1 MPLEVVELPI
11 TGKIIAVEVKKG
23 DRVKQGDTICV
34 VESMK
39 MENPIPSPVTGIVKE
54 LPVQIGK
61 FMNTGDKLAV
71 IEY

>member
-11 TGKIIAVEVKKG
+11 TGKIIAVEVHQG
-23 DRVKQGDTICV
+23 DKIKQGDTICV

-39 MENPIPSPVTGIVKE
+39 MENPISAPVTGTIKE
-54 LPVQIGK
+54 LPVLTGK
-61 FMNTGDKLAV
+61 FMNAGDKLAV